1 MFIPRFAKFPANPF
15 PVCALCNFLFFYFFI
30 FIFIFFFD
38 SCRPILCRCIFQS
51 KPYFFFFVFFF
62 FFSFFSLFLGP
73 MVLVLDILMFFSK
86 FFLLILLYLATK
98 DVPFGKFTLSG
109 TARLPSIIFFQK
121 KDRYNEFDKDTI
133 NINPEKIQQIHKYI
147 NENYQTC
154 TIDNEK
160 KKRVV
165 EDSNLGLVTQ
175 MHLNYF
181 EIKYSLQG
189 NGT

>member
-1 MFIPRFAKFPANPF
+1 
-15 PVCALCNFLFFYFFI
+15 
-30 FIFIFFFD
+30 
-38 SCRPILCRCIFQS
+38 
-51 KPYFFFFVFFF
+51 
-62 FFSFFSLFLGP
+62 
-73 MVLVLDILMFFSK
+73 MVLVIDILMFFGK
-86 FFLLILLYLATK
+86 FFLLILLHLATK

-109 TARLPSIIFFQK
+109 TAHLPSIIFFQK

>member
-1 MFIPRFAKFPANPF
+1 M
-15 PVCALCNFLFFYFFI
+15 
-30 FIFIFFFD
+30 
-38 SCRPILCRCIFQS
+38 
-51 KPYFFFFVFFF
+51 VF
-62 FFSFFSLFLGP
+62 
-73 MVLVLDILMFFSK
+73 VLDILMFFGK

-109 TARLPSIIFFQK
+109 TARLPSTIFFQK
-121 KDRYNEFDKDTI
+121 KDRYNEFDKDTT

-154 TIDNEK
+154 TNDNEK

-175 MHLNYF
+175 MQMNYF

>member
-1 MFIPRFAKFPANPF
+1 MYLLA
-15 PVCALCNFLFFYFFI
+15 
-30 FIFIFFFD
+30 
-38 SCRPILCRCIFQS
+38 
-51 KPYFFFFVFFF
+51 
-62 FFSFFSLFLGP
+62 SLLSVGQLVYQ
-73 MVLVLDILMFFSK
+73 VLYFSK
-86 FFLLILLYLATK
+86 
-98 DVPFGKFTLSG
+98 
-109 TARLPSIIFFQK
+109 K

-154 TIDNEK
+154 TNDNEK

-175 MHLNYF
+175 MQMNYF

>member
-1 MFIPRFAKFPANPF
+1 M
-15 PVCALCNFLFFYFFI
+15 
-30 FIFIFFFD
+30 
-38 SCRPILCRCIFQS
+38 RCS
-51 KPYFFFFVFFF
+51 K
-62 FFSFFSLFLGP
+62 
-73 MVLVLDILMFFSK
+73 K
-86 FFLLILLYLATK
+86 
-98 DVPFGKFTLSG
+98 
-109 TARLPSIIFFQK
+109 
-121 KDRYNEFDKDTI
+121 DKDTI

>member
-1 MFIPRFAKFPANPF
+1 MYLLA
-15 PVCALCNFLFFYFFI
+15 
-30 FIFIFFFD
+30 
-38 SCRPILCRCIFQS
+38 
-51 KPYFFFFVFFF
+51 
-62 FFSFFSLFLGP
+62 SLLSVGQLVYQ
-73 MVLVLDILMFFSK
+73 VLYFSK
-86 FFLLILLYLATK
+86 
-98 DVPFGKFTLSG
+98 
-109 TARLPSIIFFQK
+109 K

-154 TIDNEK
+154 TNDNEK